1 MDNID
6 AKTCFDDAFTRM
18 AHNIGMLR
26 AYLIV
31 MSIRCDRA
39 KKALITLNDIESAL
53 DMLNDTMYAYWRN
66 DTMQRVEEYMR
77 DDIAKMDKQLISVTV
92 QVDATFDAAID
103 NVINEQEVLQS
114 DVMLFVALRGAK
126 DALKDCAGCMNTY
139 HRMYDDMFDF
149 NK

>member
-1 MDNID
+1 MDNVD

-31 MSIRCDRA
+31 LSVNYNRA
-39 KKALITLNDIESAL
+39 KKALITLEDVESAL
-53 DMLNDTMYAYWRN
+53 DMLNDTMYAYWCN
-66 DTMQRVEEYMR
+66 DTMQRVEECMR

-92 QVDATFDAAID
+92 QVDTMLDAAID

-126 DALKDCAGCMNTY
+126 DALNDCVGCMNTY
-139 HRMYDDMFDF
+139 HRMYDDMFVT
-149 NK
+149 K